1 MRGPNIKWMAQLI
14 SSYHWDKKQ
23 LGPVPAKA
31 RLGELFDGKPYEIIK
46 TSKPE
51 VAYQLYLLGEVLG
64 DCTWKL
70 AQSKQYIEHF
80 GWQAQFTLL

>member
-51 VAYQLYLLGEVLG
+51 VAYQLSLLGEVLG